1 MVSYVPM
8 KGEKSKYRP
17 IYETLRQEVTDGK
30 YGEGHPFPSE
40 VALMRRFGVA
50 RHTILRAIWE
60 LQGEGLVARRQG
72 KGTFLTQEAGHTK
85 RIALIVHGS
94 DYCEIFTP
102 ISKGIS
108 QLCQKN
114 GYALLFG
121 DVSSQCTAKRIRK
134 VLDVAKRFVEEGI
147 DGAIFQPI
155 ELVPDASEVNRSL
168 ASMFTKAGVPVVLLD
183 SDIVCAPE
191 RSSYD
196 VVSVNHLDVGRRL
209 ALHLRDCGAKR
220 IVYLTQKDRAP
231 CVQARQLG
239 VKIGC
244 EGLPLPGE
252 AVFAEPDDVP
262 AIRRMLRRC
271 RPDAVACYNDRQAA
285 LLLQTLNALG
295 RKVPDDVQV
304 AGFDDVQYARLTIPQ
319 LTTMHQPCEEIAAAA
334 FRMLMDR
341 IRNPGLP
348 VRMEMLDSKLVARG
362 STK

>member
-1 MVSYVPM
+1 MISYAPM
-8 KGEKSKYRP
+8 KGENSKYRP

-60 LQGEGLVARRQG
+60 LQSDGLVDRRQG
-72 KGTFLTQEAGHTK
+72 KGTFLTRSAGHTK

-108 QLCQKN
+108 QLCQKS

-134 VLDVAKRFVEEGI
+134 VLDVAGRFVADGI

-155 ELVPDASEVNRSL
+155 ELVPNAAEVNRSL
-168 ASMFTKAGVPVVLLD
+168 ANMFTKAGVPVVLLD
-183 SDIVCAPE
+183 SDIVCAPG
-191 RSSYD
+191 RSPYD

-239 VKIGC
+239 VKIGS

-285 LLLQTLNALG
+285 LLLQTLSALG
-295 RKVPDDVQV
+295 RKVPEDVQV
-304 AGFDDVQYARLTIPQ
+304 AGFDDVQYAKLTIPQ

-341 IRNPGLP
+341 IRNPNLP